1 MHSLERSTLI
11 QPHQGTCRLVYGRTH
26 FDTGQVLPT
35 AKKVDM
41 PQACLNPAP
50 RRLERL
56 TQPLQRALQHPW
68 VSGIVRASAVED
80 SLQALH
86 PLLSL
91 SQVRARVLRLV
102 QETPDTRSFVLQ
114 TNTLWRGAQAG
125 QYVGVQA
132 EVNGRRVQ
140 RCYSLSSE
148 PGVRELEIT
157 VKRQPGGLLS
167 EHLHSEVQV
176 GSVLTLTQ
184 AMGDFTLPALFP
196 DRLLLLSAGSGI
208 TPVMSMLR
216 ALHASGYTGDLL
228 FVHACRTPQDLI
240 FARHL
245 HVFAAEWPNLRLHL
259 HFTQQR
265 GRLGLDELT
274 ALVPDL
280 ASRPT
285 WVCGPDPWMDA
296 LHQHWLQAGY
306 SAPLHSERFG
316 TPPVLNDSADIPAQV
331 LLERSGKCFE
341 TQGGASLLEQAERAG
356 LQPAHGCRMGIC
368 RACQCTKRSGTVQNL
383 QTGELCSEPD
393 QAIRLCISAARSDIK
408 LDL

>member
-1 MHSLERSTLI
+1 
-11 QPHQGTCRLVYGRTH
+11 
-26 FDTGQVLPT
+26 
-35 AKKVDM
+35 M

-91 SQVRARVLRLV
+91 SQVRARVLRVV
-102 QETPDTRSFVLQ
+102 QETPDTRCFVLQ

-148 PGVRELEIT
+148 PGARELVIT

-167 EHLHSEVQV
+167 EHLHSDVQV

-184 AMGDFTLPALFP
+184 AMGDFTLPALLP

-216 ALHASGYTGDLL
+216 ALHATGYAGDLL
-228 FVHACRTPQDLI
+228 FVHACRTPENLI
-240 FARHL
+240 FASQL
-245 HVFAAEWPNLRLHL
+245 HVLAAEWPNLRLHL

-285 WVCGPDPWMDA
+285 WVCGPGPWMHA

-306 SAPLHSERFG
+306 SVPLHSERFG
-316 TPPVLNDSADIPAQV
+316 TPPVLNASADTPAQV
-331 LLERSGKCFE
+331 LLERSGKRFE

-393 QAIRLCISAARSDIK
+393 QAIRLCISAARSDIR

>member
-1 MHSLERSTLI
+1 M
-11 QPHQGTCRLVYGRTH
+11 YGRTQ
-26 FDTGQVLPT
+26 FGIGQILPI
-35 AKKVDM
+35 AKKADM
-41 PQACLNPAP
+41 TQARLNPAP
-50 RRLERL
+50 RSLERL
-56 TQPLQRALQHPW
+56 TKPLQRALQHPW
-68 VSGIVRASAVED
+68 VSGIVRESAVED

-91 SQVRARVLRLV
+91 SQVRVRVLRVL

-114 TNTLWRGAQAG
+114 PNALWRGAQAG
-125 QYVGVQA
+125 QYVGVQV

-140 RCYSLSSE
+140 RCYSLSSA
-148 PGVRELEIT
+148 PGERELVIT

-167 EHLHSEVQV
+167 EHLHTEVQA

-184 AMGDFTLPALFP
+184 AMGEFTLPALLP
-196 DRLLLLSAGSGI
+196 ERLLLLSAGSGI
-208 TPVMSMLR
+208 TPVMAMLR
-216 ALHASGYTGDLL
+216 ALHASGYAGDLL
-228 FVHACRTPQDLI
+228 FVHACRTPEDLI

-245 HVFAAEWPNLRLHL
+245 HVLAAEWPSLRLHL
-259 HFTQQR
+259 HFTAER
-265 GRLGLDELT
+265 GRLSLEDLS

-285 WVCGPDPWMDA
+285 WVCGPGVWMDA
-296 LHQHWLQAGY
+296 LHQHWQQAGY

-316 TPPVLNDSADIPAQV
+316 TPPVVHASSDTPAQV
-331 LLERSGKCFE
+331 LLARSGKQFE

-393 QAIRLCISAARSDIK
+393 QAIRLCISAARSDLQ